1 VVKWAVIKKTPP
13 EKIPSEKCS
22 DSLTHPLFSYLTYQ
36 GKTDAELEKL
46 YAEERKE
53 EQRRKQASSE
63 TGKHNT
69 LH

>member
-1 VVKWAVIKKTPP
+1 MKKIAP
-13 EKIPSEKCS
+13 EKPKRKEY
-22 DSLTHPLFSYLTYQ
+22 DHLLTSAIFSSAKYQ

-63 TGKHNT
+63 A
-69 LH
+69 